1 VNKHRPLTEEEKET
15 LLRVARTAIEEQLQN
30 PPDQPPELD
39 QLPARLQAN
48 GASFVTLTLNEQL
61 HGCIGSLQARRPLAH
76 DVHQNALAA
85 AFRDPRFRPLQK
97 QEVDLIVIE
106 VSVLSAPEPLAY
118 ADAEDLVQK
127 LRPHVDGVV
136 LKKGLHR
143 ATFLPQVWEKLPR
156 PEEFLAHLC
165 YKAGLPPNAWQQPDI
180 EINTYQV
187 TKFTE
192 AD

>member
-1 VNKHRPLTEEEKET
+1 MNKHRPLTEEEKET

-136 LKKGLHR
+136 LKKRLHR

>member
-1 VNKHRPLTEEEKET
+1 MNKHRPLTEEEKET

-97 QEVDLIVIE
+97 QEVYLIVIE

-118 ADAEDLVQK
+118 TDAEDLVQK

>member
-1 VNKHRPLTEEEKET
+1 MNKHRPLTEEEKET

-118 ADAEDLVQK
+118 TDAEDLVQK

>member
-1 VNKHRPLTEEEKET
+1 MNKHRPLTEEEKET